1 MKQDYLKLP
10 ELNIGEMPTVV
21 ENEELNK
28 TVTEKQQK
36 V

>member
-1 MKQDYLKLP
+1 MKDYLKIP
-10 ELNIGEMPTVV
+10 ELNIGEMPTIV